1 MRGEGSRPAKGKF
14 SFMKHLPAAERF
26 RLAGFL
32 FLELARTAETKGT
45 PLGGNNV
52 SAGFEM

>member
-14 SFMKHLPAAERF
+14 SFMKYLPAAERF